1 MSMTTPIVEFV
12 RRYAQSGTSRL
23 HMPGHKG
30 QSILGFEPWDI
41 TEIKGADELYEAEG
55 IIAESEANA
64 TRLFGTAHT
73 YYSTEGSSQCI
84 RAMLC
89 LALQAAPRTGKRPV
103 LLAARNAHKALLYAA
118 ALLDFDIEWLW
129 PAPEDACAFCSCP
142 VSAARLTAALHA
154 MEQQSRKPFG
164 IYVTS
169 PDYLGGVQDIAALA
183 AVCKTF
189 DLPLLVD
196 NAHGAYL
203 RFLPENRHPI
213 ALGAAMCCDSGH
225 KTLPVVTG
233 GAYLHLGKNAPIQDE
248 TAVRN
253 ALALFGSTSPSY
265 LILQSLDKCNQILAE
280 GYPLRLLQ
288 CCGYLTRLRREL
300 NEAAAAKHCLVP
312 LVLESEPLKVTLD
325 AAALGMTGTE
335 LAEALRSAKVE
346 CEYADPRYVVLMFTP
361 ANPPQDFERLT
372 SAVLHIVENLTGPFP
387 LPEENDREFLELE
400 HKLHTCCSIRQAVFA
415 PQEQVPTEQA
425 VGRICAMPTVSCPP
439 AIPIVVSGE
448 KITSAAVRL
457 MQKHHVMQVAVLR
470 KTI

>member
-1 MSMTTPIVEFV
+1 MSMTTPIVDFV

-30 QSILGFEPWDI
+30 QSLLGFEPWDI

-55 IIAESEANA
+55 IIARSEANA

-84 RAMLC
+84 RAMLF
-89 LALQAAPRTGKRPV
+89 LALQAAPQTGRRPV

-118 ALLDFDIEWLW
+118 ALLDFDILWLW
-129 PAPEDACAFCSCP
+129 PAPQDAGALCSCP
-142 VSAARLTAALHA
+142 VSAARLTDALQTLI
-154 MEQQSRKPFG
+154 QQGKKPFG
-164 IYVTS
+164 VYVTS

-183 AVCKTF
+183 KSCKAS
-189 DLPLLVD
+189 DVPLLVD

-233 GAYLHLGKNAPIQDE
+233 GAYLHLGRNAPIQAE

-265 LILQSLDKCNQILAE
+265 LILQSLDKCNQVLAE

-288 CCGYLTRLRREL
+288 CCGHLTRLRREL
-300 NEAAAAKHCLVP
+300 NEAAAAKHCPVP
-312 LVLESEPLKVTLD
+312 LVLQSEPLKVTLD
-325 AAALGMTGTE
+325 AAVLGLTGTA
-335 LAEALRSAKVE
+335 LAERLRAAKIE
-346 CEYADPRYVVLMFTP
+346 CEYADPRYLVLMFTP
-361 ANPPQDFERLT
+361 DNPPQDFERLT
-372 SAVLHIVENLTGPFP
+372 SAMLHIVETLADPVS
-387 LPEENDREFLELE
+387 LPAENAGAFTQLE
-400 HKLHTCCSIRQAVFA
+400 HGLHTCCTIRQAVFA
-415 PQEQVPTEQA
+415 PQEQLPAGQA

-448 KITSAAVRL
+448 RITPAAVEL
-457 MQKHHVMQVAVLR
+457 MQRYHVETVSVLR
-470 KTI
+470 EN